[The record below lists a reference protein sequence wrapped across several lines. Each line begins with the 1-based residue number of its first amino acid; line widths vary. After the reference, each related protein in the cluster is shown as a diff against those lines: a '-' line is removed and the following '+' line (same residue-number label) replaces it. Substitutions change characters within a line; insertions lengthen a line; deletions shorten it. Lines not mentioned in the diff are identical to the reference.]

1 MIEERGILNYQRE
14 VSRAAARPVRLV
26 EDLNWEP
33 PRTREAAFLELEGW
47 SYKIRCGLR
56 IWQRPDNGFYVSEEV
71 AYEMAKQ
78 GEE

>member
-1 MIEERGILNYQRE
+1 VSEERTIRDYQRE
-14 VSRAAARPVRLV
+14 ISRAARPLRLV
-26 EDLNWEP
+26 EDLDREP
-33 PRTREAAFLELEGW
+33 PRTRKSAFLELEGW
-47 SYKIRCGLR
+47 TSKVRCGVR